1 MDKLK
6 IFKND
11 VFGEIRAKVINDEP
25 YLCLAD
31 LCKILEIKNPRD
43 CKTRLN
49 QDGVVTTDGVDI
61 LGRKALVT
69 FINESNLYKVIFQSR
84 KQEAEKFTEWVT
96 SEVLPSIR
104 KNGGYIHGQEQ
115 LSDDELISKALLVA
129 NKKIEEKNHLLV
141 QKEAEIEEMKPKV
154 NYYDMILQNK
164 STITI
169 TSIAQDYGMSAIE
182 MNQLLHELGIQYK
195 QSQQWFLYGPYK
207 GLGYVQG
214 KTHTYYRNDGT
225 QGSQI
230 NTEWTPKGRKFI
242 YDKLKEIGIIP
253 LVEREGYRC
262 RTIKNTTG

>member
-115 LSDDELISKALLVA
+115 LSDEELISKALLVA
-129 NKKIEEKNHLLV
+129 ERKIEEKKQLLT
-141 QKEAEIEEMKPKV
+141 QKEAEIEEMRPKV
-154 NYYDMILQNK
+154 NYYDQILQNK
-164 STITI
+164 STMTI
-169 TSIAQDYGMSAIE
+169 TSIAKDYGMSAIE
-182 MNQLLHELGIQYK
+182 MNQWLHELGIQYK
-195 QSQQWFLYGPYK
+195 QSQQWFLYAPYQGK
-207 GLGYVQG
+207 GYVQS
-214 KTHTYYRNDGT
+214 KTNRFVYADGT
-225 QGSQI
+225 PGCKI

-242 YDKLKEIGIIP
+242 YDKLKEHGIVP
-253 LVEREGYRC
+253 LVEREENNVN
-262 RTIKNTTG
+262 I